1 MSQYRN
7 ALPQL
12 TGGLFLTNGGIE
24 TALIFHEGLE
34 LPDFAAFHLL
44 RSPEGE
50 AALYKYFRTY
60 LGGLLAARCEAYREL
75 FRVDLDAKVLGEIR
89 DNLNRCRALGSER
102 FKDAIEA
109 ALHRTVRPGKA
120 GRPRKKTTITP
131 YFYSLPSIR
140 RASCAALNCRHKPGR

>member
-12 TGGLFLTNGGIE
+12 TGGLFLTDGGIE

-60 LGGLLAARCEAYREL
+60 LGGLPGT
-75 FRVDLDAKVLGEIR
+75 VSGGLG
-89 DNLNRCRALGSER
+89 CQG
-102 FKDAIEA
+102 
-109 ALHRTVRPGKA
+109 VR
-120 GRPRKKTTITP
+120 
-131 YFYSLPSIR
+131 
-140 RASCAALNCRHKPGR
+140 